1 MGFNARK
8 TLHPRNV
15 AMLFLVVAALSLV
28 IAPSVSG
35 SLMRT
40 ASAASEHGFQ
50 SNLIAKDKVGG
61 NNDNTGG
68 GGGGGT
74 ATDNGGS
81 GNAGG
86 GATGGPIIARI
97 IAGPAKQ
104 FTLTISANGKLDDG
118 SRARAQITV
127 EGVVDADNNGKIVRV
142 QDDTL
147 TGNAEIRNGMGD
159 IVATLDLSTISLQ
172 IVGTKVIVNADF
184 ADQDGDTGKLKS
196 TLYSTERINANHSSV
211 NLRGIA
217 NTVVIQYESVNQKF
231 TAAGRPNVTGRF
243 DFS

>member
-15 AMLFLVVAALSLV
+15 AMLFLVVAALGLV

-40 ASAASEHGFQ
+40 ASAAAGPALQGSF
-50 SNLIAKDKVGG
+50 IAKDKVGDD
-61 NNDNTGG
+61 NNVGG
-68 GGGGGT
+68 GGGAASDSGGN
-74 ATDNGGS
+74 DN
-81 GNAGG
+81 NGG
-86 GATGGPIIARI
+86 GAAGGPIIARI

-104 FTLTISANGKLDDG
+104 FTLTVSANGKLDDG
-118 SRARAQITV
+118 SRARAQITI
-127 EGVVDADNNGKIVRV
+127 EGVVDIDNNGKIVRV
-142 QDDTL
+142 QDDTV
-147 TGNAEIRNGMGD
+147 TGNAEIRNRMGD

-172 IVGTKVIVNADF
+172 VVGTKVIVNADF
-184 ADQDGDTGKLKS
+184 TDQDGDTGKLKA
-196 TLYSTERINANHSSV
+196 TLYSTQRINANHSTV
-211 NLRGIA
+211 PLRGIA
-217 NTVVIQYESVNQKF
+217 NTVVVQYESVDQKF